1 MIHKQYMDLLNT
13 SPTCIFFYL
22 RNASLQGVKAT
33 VDTKTVHRF
42 VLTHQQTKHTEEKTD
57 VSHPP
62 LFAKVKSERKHGGP
76 SFGHSYAHAGKNR
89 EHNKR
94 EDIT

>member
-33 VDTKTVHRF
+33 VGTKTVHCF
-42 VLTHQQTKHTEEKTD
+42 VLTHQQTKQNRKKERD
-57 VSHPP
+57 MCHPIIC
-62 LFAKVKSERKHGGP
+62 KG
-76 SFGHSYAHAGKNR
+76 
-89 EHNKR
+89 
-94 EDIT
+94 